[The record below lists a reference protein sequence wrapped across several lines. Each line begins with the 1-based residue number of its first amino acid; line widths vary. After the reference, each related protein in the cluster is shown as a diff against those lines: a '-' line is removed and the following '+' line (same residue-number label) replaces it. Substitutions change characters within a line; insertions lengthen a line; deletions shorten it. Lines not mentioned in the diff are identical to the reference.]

1 MKLLETASLWLNR
14 FLLAWAGVFLLG
26 MIGLTCANIVSR
38 EVWRPVPGSFELM
51 GFAGAVVAALALGT
65 TQMRRG
71 HIAVDVL
78 VQRFPRR
85 IRRLLAGVNH
95 LVCGLFF
102 GLITWRLVVKAAT
115 DLRSGV
121 LSETLR
127 IVYYPFVGVVALGA
141 AAMALVFLVELLRS
155 LGAGTGRS
163 A

>member
-1 MKLLETASLWLNR
+1 
-14 FLLAWAGVFLLG
+14 
-26 MIGLTCANIVSR
+26 
-38 EVWRPVPGSFELM
+38 
-51 GFAGAVVAALALGT
+51 
-65 TQMRRG
+65 MRRG

-85 IRRLLAGVNH
+85 TRRLLAGVNH

-102 GLITWRLVVKAAT
+102 GLITWTLVVKAAT

-127 IVYYPFVGVVALGA
+127 IAYYPFVGVVALGA

-155 LGAGTGRS
+155 LAAGTGRS